1 MQTTD
6 PDPTDEEDEFVRLF
20 IEHQIVLRAF
30 VISLLPGCQ
39 DVDDIIQDVSMAIW
53 KNRARYESN
62 TNFKAWIFA
71 LARFRVLSF
80 WRDSQRNKESALPED
95 LMDLL
100 VSESDENIQLDV
112 IKDQVGALRH
122 CLANLRQEDRG
133 LDRGHRSEV
142 ARRRARRGG
151 GAGARD
157 ARQPPAAHR
166 YSDARETPRRDAE
179 ARDLD

>member
-95 LMDLL
+95 LIDLL
-100 VSESDENIQLDV
+100 ASESDENIQLDV
-112 IKDQVGALRH
+112 VKDQVGALRH

-133 LDRGHRSEV
+133 LVMQRYWQEVPFASLAKDSSRSVNSLKVTLHRIRKQLRACVS
-142 ARRRARRGG
+142 RRLLA
-151 GAGARD
+151 
-157 ARQPPAAHR
+157 Q
-166 YSDARETPRRDAE
+166 S
-179 ARDLD
+179 